1 MEEYFELGLVS
12 YDVLPDGKIVVCFDD
27 NISFKYTN
35 ETSLDQSCIE
45 YDAEVI
51 ENLRKYIVCYCAHF
65 GGDGI
70 QGKKFIFNLAEPNGN
85 IVRIV

>member
-1 MEEYFELGLVS
+1 MDEYFELGLVS
-12 YDVLPDGKIVVCFDD
+12 YNVFPDGRISVQFSD
-27 NISFKYTN
+27 NVAFEYVN
-35 ETSLDQSCIE
+35 ELSLDQDCAT

-65 GGDGI
+65 GGDFLE
-70 QGKKFIFNLAEPNGN
+70 GKKLVFDLAEPNGN

>member
-1 MEEYFELGLVS
+1 MDEYFELGLQS
-12 YDVLPDGKIVVCFDD
+12 YNVFPDGRVSVVFTD
-27 NISFKYTN
+27 NIGLEYIN
-35 ETSLDQSCIE
+35 ELALDQDCTT
-45 YDAEVI
+45 YDNEVI

-70 QGKKFIFNLAEPNGN
+70 EGKKFVFDLAEPNGN